1 MRIYDVDGY
10 RIEVIREEMSTMN
23 YTLFSK
29 LVSLIN
35 DLKNDDPLI
44 KEKEC
49 KDKSQTQKT

>member
-10 RIEVIREEMSTMN
+10 KIEVIREEVPTMN

>member
-1 MRIYDVDGY
+1 MRIYDVDEY
-10 RIEVIREEMSTMN
+10 KIEVIREEVSTMN

>member
-10 RIEVIREEMSTMN
+10 KIEVIREEVSTMN

-35 DLKNDDPLI
+35 DLKSDDPLI

>member
-10 RIEVIREEMSTMN
+10 KIEVIREEVSTVN

>member
-10 RIEVIREEMSTMN
+10 KIEVIREEVSTMN

-49 KDKSQTQKT
+49 KDNSQTQKT

>member
-10 RIEVIREEMSTMN
+10 KIEVIREEVSTMN

-35 DLKNDDPLI
+35 DLKNGDPLI

>member
-10 RIEVIREEMSTMN
+10 RIEVIREEVSTMN

>member
-10 RIEVIREEMSTMN
+10 RIEVIREEVSTMN

-35 DLKNDDPLI
+35 DLKNGDPLI

>member
-10 RIEVIREEMSTMN
+10 KIEVIREEVSTMN